1 MLELEVVHR
10 QTDRKFVGILNN
22 IRNTEFDRDD
32 YDALMQYYRPDFQ
45 PEEGAGFIT
54 LTTHNST
61 ADKLNEES
69 LKRIAGEERYLI
81 AAIHKEFP
89 ENMYPTESAL
99 RVKVG
104 AQVMFIK
111 NDTSMDKR
119 YFNGKIGIISAINND
134 NIDVRFTETNTTISV
149 KPETWENK
157 RYLLNKSGD
166 KLEEEVMGSFVQYP
180 IRLAWAITIHKS
192 QGLTFDKAVID
203 AGASFAAGQVYVALS
218 RCRSMDG
225 LVLKSEITSRSI
237 QSDARIVAF
246 SAVKMGRA
254 ALEDRLWT
262 EQQQYAK
269 TRLLRV
275 FSFREPERQMRDWH
289 LENKEFE
296 SPLPVQVADQAEEWA
311 SRLMELEEIAARF
324 RSEILQIFPDDFD
337 NENQFNLLVARITKG
352 ADYFAGRL
360 HEQVIQPLAEL
371 HGSLAVRSRAKKYF
385 LQADTLLERL
395 WVVLNNLYGMQVN
408 GQWLYQGVNK
418 IVREPL
424 SDAPTPA
431 ETAEKKAVKGE
442 TYTIT
447 LNLFREGHAID
458 DIAEMRKMSPTT
470 IETHLATLLSQGKIN
485 IDEVLTADQQT
496 EILQAIKQTSKL
508 GLTEIKAKLS
518 DNYTYGMIK
527 WALNAKLHEA

>member
-1 MLELEVVHR
+1 
-10 QTDRKFVGILNN
+10 
-22 IRNTEFDRDD
+22 
-32 YDALMQYYRPDFQ
+32 
-45 PEEGAGFIT
+45 
-54 LTTHNST
+54 
-61 ADKLNEES
+61 
-69 LKRIAGEERYLI
+69 
-81 AAIHKEFP
+81 
-89 ENMYPTESAL
+89 
-99 RVKVG
+99 
-104 AQVMFIK
+104 
-111 NDTSMDKR
+111 
-119 YFNGKIGIISAINND
+119 
-134 NIDVRFTETNTTISV
+134 
-149 KPETWENK
+149 
-157 RYLLNKSGD
+157 
-166 KLEEEVMGSFVQYP
+166 
-180 IRLAWAITIHKS
+180 
-192 QGLTFDKAVID
+192 
-203 AGASFAAGQVYVALS
+203 
-218 RCRSMDG
+218 
-225 LVLKSEITSRSI
+225 
-237 QSDARIVAF
+237 
-246 SAVKMGRA
+246 
-254 ALEDRLWT
+254 
-262 EQQQYAK
+262 
-269 TRLLRV
+269 
-275 FSFREPERQMRDWH
+275 
-289 LENKEFE
+289 
-296 SPLPVQVADQAEEWA
+296 
-311 SRLMELEEIAARF
+311 MELEEIAARF

-431 ETAEKKAVKGE
+431 ESAEKKAVKGE